1 MKNKKVILS
10 IAAGIAVAAALIA
23 WLMLGGKAP
32 VKIDAGNGVSAQ
44 VNASLKNSELK
55 REKNGKLL
63 WKFTVAEVVNDKQAN
78 TAYLKGIKGKI
89 YRDDGS
95 YIDIS
100 ADKGSAEISK
110 NDFSLEGKVQAVL
123 NTGGEFY
130 ADKIT
135 WNQTKETITGS
146 GNVKMIKGEWKA
158 TADTAITT
166 SAFQSVKLKGNAKVE
181 KGGE

>member
-1 MKNKKVILS
+1 M
-10 IAAGIAVAAALIA
+10 ADAGRQ
-23 WLMLGGKAP
+23 GTCE
-32 VKIDAGNGVSAQ
+32 IDAGNGVSAQ

-146 GNVKMIKGEWKA
+146 GNVK
-158 TADTAITT
+158 
-166 SAFQSVKLKGNAKVE
+166 
-181 KGGE
+181 